1 MLKYKVIM
9 VFNVVFKLFYICIF
23 LIILIIIDLSYILWK
38 FNFDNYNLGIID
50 FFNDLIIRFI

>member
-1 MLKYKVIM
+1 MLKYNVIM
-9 VFNVVFKLFYICIF
+9 LFNVVFKLFYICIF
-23 LIILIIIDLSYILWK
+23 LIILIMIDFSYILWK